1 MPQPPKKKKVLD
13 AKDYNP
19 GAYGSKGKKKKTLD
33 AKDYKV
39 MPYNLNK
46 PSGKI
51 KNMPA
56 IKGKGGKIA
65 PMTRSPRVAEMAVA
79 NSPRSARAIE
89 GSAGYAKPK
98 KKSVVSPRVAERR
111 TGAGMDAKDRN
122 PNAFKGIQP
131 KSKPKTGL
139 DNNPR
144 GRYVKPKAVKQ
155 ANVYMVKKGDS
166 LWAIAQKKG
175 TTVANLMKLNPQ
187 LRKRDKAGGVV
198 LYSGT
203 KVRVPGK
210 TGGAGR
216 SRVK

>member
-13 AKDYNP
+13 AKDYNKMP
-19 GAYGSKGKKKKTLD
+19 
-33 AKDYKV
+33 YKV
-39 MPYNLNK
+39 GSL
-46 PSGKI
+46 
-51 KNMPA
+51 KNSKKVMPA
-56 IKGKGGKIA
+56 IKGKKYKA
-65 PMTRSPRVAEMAVA
+65 VPMTGSPRVAEMAVA
-79 NSPRSARAIE
+79 NSARSARAIE

-122 PNAFKGIQP
+122 PGGNKGAKP
-131 KSKPKTGL
+131 KSLPKSGL

-144 GRYVKPKAVKQ
+144 GRYVAPKPVKQ